1 MKQNVSQGLGYG
13 HHGLYVRPESA
24 QPITSIFRL
33 MDLKH
38 SYMCTQF
45 KYVASQISLDD
56 EHREQQ
62 RYCSRYDMEL
72 IGSLSQCI
80 KLGPMHV
87 VLKVAAMQWQKQR
100 NYNNGRVL

>member
-1 MKQNVSQGLGYG
+1 MRRPSPHDLHWPPISAAVGALLGEESSQLIMKQNVSQGLGYG

-45 KYVASQISLDD
+45 KYVASQISLND
-56 EHREQQ
+56 EQENSSSAIVR
-62 RYCSRYDMEL
+62 CMTW
-72 IGSLSQCI
+72 SL
-80 KLGPMHV
+80 
-87 VLKVAAMQWQKQR
+87 
-100 NYNNGRVL
+100 